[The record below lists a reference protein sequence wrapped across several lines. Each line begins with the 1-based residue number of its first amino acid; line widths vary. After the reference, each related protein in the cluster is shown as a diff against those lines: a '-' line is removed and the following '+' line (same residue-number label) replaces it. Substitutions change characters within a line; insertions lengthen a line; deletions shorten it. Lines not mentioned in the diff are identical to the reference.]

1 MKKRDDL
8 NRGHA
13 LEKRMGVQGFLLY
26 LPAIIVIFLVI
37 LYPLIYALGM
47 SVTNYRP
54 TRRVTDFVGLAN
66 YVKILTDS
74 AFWAAMGRSLL
85 FTVSSLSLQIV
96 LGLALAQLLNHPRLK
111 CKMLFRGLAITP
123 WLIPTVSV
131 ALIFKWMFNDLYG
144 ILNFMLV
151 DIGILDKPYAWMS
164 GGKTA
169 MFILVLANIWRG
181 TPLMLTM
188 FLAGLQGIPGDYYEA
203 ARVDGASAWYSF
215 RKITFPLL
223 LPVVMVSGV
232 LRFIWTFN
240 FYDLPWVMTQ
250 GGPADATTT
259 TPVYAYKRAFSSYRL
274 GEGSAISIILFIVL
288 LVFAFIY
295 FRAKKYQDKIYK

>member
-1 MKKRDDL
+1 MKKKD
-8 NRGHA
+8 NRAHA
-13 LEKRMGVQGFLLY
+13 LERRMGLQGFLLY

-54 TRRVTDFVGLAN
+54 TRRVTDFVGLTN

-111 CKMLFRGLAITP
+111 FKMLFRGLAITP

-131 ALIFKWMFNDLYG
+131 AIIFKWMFNDLYG
-144 ILNFMLV
+144 ILNYIMV
-151 DIGILDKPYAWMS
+151 DLGILDEPYAWMS
-164 GGKTA
+164 GGTTA
-169 MFILVLANIWRG
+169 MLILILANVWRG

-215 RKITFPLL
+215 RKITLPLL
-223 LPVVMVSGV
+223 LPVIMVSGV

-259 TPVYAYKRAFSSYRL
+259 TPVYAYRRAFTSYRL

-288 LVFAFIY
+288 LIFAFIY

>member
-1 MKKRDDL
+1 MKKKD
-8 NRGHA
+8 NRAHA
-13 LEKRMGVQGFLLY
+13 LERRMGLQGFLLY

-111 CKMLFRGLAITP
+111 FKMLFRGLAITP

-131 ALIFKWMFNDLYG
+131 AIIFKWMFNDLYG
-144 ILNFMLV
+144 ILNYIMV
-151 DIGILDKPYAWMS
+151 DLGILDEPYAWMS
-164 GGKTA
+164 GGTTA
-169 MFILVLANIWRG
+169 MLILILANVWRG

-215 RKITFPLL
+215 RKITLPLL
-223 LPVVMVSGV
+223 LPVIMVSGV
-232 LRFIWTFN
+232 MFFIWTFN
-240 FYDLPWVMTQ
+240 FSVLPWVMSQ
-250 GGPADATTT
+250 GGPADATST
-259 TPVYAYKRAFSSYRL
+259 TPVFAYRRAFTSYRL

-288 LVFAFIY
+288 LIFAFIY

>member
-1 MKKRDDL
+1 MPKRDSSD
-8 NRGHA
+8 RGHM
-13 LEKRMGVQGFLLY
+13 LERKMGVQGFLLY
-26 LPAIIVIFLVI
+26 LPAVLIIFLII
-37 LYPLIYALGM
+37 LYPLIYALCM
-47 SVTNYRP
+47 SFTNYRP
-54 TRRVTDFVGLAN
+54 TLRNVSIVGFDN

-74 AFWAAMGRSLL
+74 KFWAAMGRSLF
-85 FTVSSLSLQIV
+85 FTIASLSCQIV

-144 ILNFMLV
+144 ILNYLLV
-151 DIGILDKPYAWMS
+151 DIGILEEPYAWMS
-164 GGKTA
+164 GGSTA
-169 MFILVLANIWRG
+169 MLILILANIWRG

-188 FLAGLQGIPGDYYEA
+188 FLAGLQGIPADYYEA

-215 RKITFPLL
+215 RKITLPLL
-223 LPVVMVSGV
+223 LPVIMVSGV

-259 TPVYAYKRAFSSYRL
+259 TPVYAYRRAFSSYRL
-274 GEGSAISIILFIVL
+274 GEGSAVSIILFIVL

-295 FRAKKYQDKIYK
+295 FKAKKYQDKVYK